1 MKRVMWI
8 VLAVLFFCITARAQE
23 TPAWEINGGY
33 SYMRAN
39 LNGPGSSFHMNG
51 GIASV
56 TENLNDWFGGRLE
69 ISAFGGTTGG
79 TSVTAQT
86 FTYGPVGSGL
96 FTGPR
101 IRAHPGRVSSRK
113 NDSGF
118 RGHLRSICANVP
130 SYN

>member
-1 MKRVMWI
+1 MQLNGRERLRRERMKRVMWV

-39 LNGPGSSFHMNG
+39 LNGPGSGFHMKG

-69 ISAFGGTTGG
+69 ISAFGGRTGG
-79 TSVTAQT
+79 TNVTPQT
-86 FTYGPVGSGL
+86 FTYGPV
-96 FTGPR
+96 FVFPR
-101 IRAHPGRVSSRK
+101 FHALSPFAHAHVGAL
-113 NDSGF
+113 
-118 RGHLRSICANVP
+118 HE
-130 SYN
+130 